1 MNPADQGARLTGSD
15 GKTYPRSYKVNRDA
29 IRKAIEANPTATNT
43 AIARLTSASRD
54 TVIDVRRNM
63 IARAGALV
71 DARYVAMCT
80 AIAECHRV
88 DEVKDLRDRA
98 LALEVYARQAKNT
111 DAERKAC
118 AIRLRAERRA
128 GVLLKELAEAE
139 MRATPKGNVN
149 PANASPKVS
158 HDSTPSRP
166 QTLADLGVTRDQSSK
181 WQKLAAIPEAQFEEA
196 LRDPAGKPSTAALV
210 REIRNDVAATINRIP
225 EDVLWIWGRVRDF
238 ESDGY
243 LSKNPIAIYDAMT
256 DAMQADMRRIV
267 PAMAAFLCAMLE
279 GANHD

>member
-15 GKTYPRSYKVNRDA
+15 GKTYPRSYRVNRDA
-29 IRKAIEANPTATNT
+29 IRQAIEADPTATNT
-43 AIARLTSASRD
+43 AIARVTSASRD

-63 IARAGALV
+63 TARAGALV

-88 DEVKDLRDRA
+88 DEVKDLRDKA
-98 LALEVYARQAKNT
+98 LAFEVYARQAKNT

-128 GVLLKELAEAE
+128 GTLLTELAQAE
-139 MRATPKGNVN
+139 LRAMPKTANPTGKTLVVGNDKGSSV
-149 PANASPKVS
+149 A
-158 HDSTPSRP
+158 
-166 QTLADLGVTRDQSSK
+166 TLADLGVTRDQSSK
-181 WQKLAAIPEAQFEEA
+181 WQKLATIPEREFEDA
-196 LRDPAGKPSTAALV
+196 LRDPAKKPSTTAL
-210 REIRNDVAATINRIP
+210 IRDIHNDVAATINRIP

-243 LSKNPIAIYDAMT
+243 LSKNPTAIYDAMT
-256 DAMQADMRRIV
+256 DVMQTDVRRIV
-267 PAMAAFLCAMLE
+267 PAMAGFLCAMLE
-279 GANHD
+279 GASHDGT